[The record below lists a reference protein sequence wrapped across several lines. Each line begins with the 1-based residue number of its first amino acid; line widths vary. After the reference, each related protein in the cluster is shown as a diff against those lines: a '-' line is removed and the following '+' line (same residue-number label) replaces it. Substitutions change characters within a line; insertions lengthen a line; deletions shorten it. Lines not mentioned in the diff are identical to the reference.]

1 VSTAD
6 GPLTPFAVVLATDR
20 LRLRPLRPDDVD
32 AMVDL
37 DSDPEVMRWLT
48 GGTATPRDYIDD
60 VVLPRFLERDPRRP
74 WLGVWATEGPDGR
87 FLGWVS
93 LRPMSPACPRW
104 ATLGYRLC
112 RSAWGRGYGTEAA
125 GAVLG
130 RAFEGGDLERAEA
143 MVYEANIASQRVLQ
157 KLGLRL
163 CGRRHLTLDDLAI
176 SDTFDG
182 GAASSVWEGDDLI
195 YRIDRAGWFEVH
207 GWETP
212 GAASQGDAPRAR
224 A

>member
-1 VSTAD
+1 MAD
-6 GPLTPFAVVLATDR
+6 GQQPSVAVLATNR

-37 DSDPEVMRWLT
+37 DGDPEVMRWLT
-48 GGTATPRDYIDD
+48 GGAATPRDYIEE
-60 VVLPRFLERDPRRP
+60 VVLPGFLERYQRRP

-104 ATLGYRLC
+104 AILGYRLC

-130 RAFEGGDLERAEA
+130 RAFEDGDLERAEA
-143 MVYEANIASQRVLQ
+143 MVYEANVASQRVLQ

-163 CGRRHLTLDDLAI
+163 CGRRHLTLDALAI

-182 GAASSVWEGDDLI
+182 GGSSAVWEGDDLI
-195 YRIDRAGWFEVH
+195 YRIDRAGWLERH
-207 GWETP
+207 RSDARD
-212 GAASQGDAPRAR
+212 AAGTGYAPRAR